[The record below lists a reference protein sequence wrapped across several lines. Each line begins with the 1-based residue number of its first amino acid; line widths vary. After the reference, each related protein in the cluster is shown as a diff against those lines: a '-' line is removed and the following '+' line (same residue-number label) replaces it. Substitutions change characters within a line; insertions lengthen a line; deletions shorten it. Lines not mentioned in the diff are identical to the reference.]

1 MGRRIIQF
9 FVLLYLITT
18 LLAAPADL
26 EIYYTDAGII
36 VFTITAEPED
46 TSYCDYECY
55 GGYGR
60 RRRRCTFCATAATT
74 PTGERK
80 KLIFR
85 KIRLGGPLVRGLT
98 T

>member
-18 LLAAPADL
+18 LLAAPAYL
-26 EIYYTDAGII
+26 ETYYTDAGII
-36 VFTITAEPED
+36 VFTIPTEPED

-60 RRRRCTFCATAATT
+60 RRRRCAFCATPATT
-74 PTGERK
+74 PTGERI
-80 KLIFR
+80 KLILR
-85 KIRLGGPLVRGLT
+85 KDSSWLPFG
-98 T
+98 